1 MISSMLLLF
10 LLMAPALCFAA
21 GKRGLL
27 FDYTVQDAN
36 PNAIYSIPTNAQ
48 ITRVANWNTWYP
60 KNLNNRIPF
69 VPTIRTPAQLQG
81 QEWDWV
87 WNSNGPEAF
96 YYNEPERIP
105 VSPEDAARMWF
116 SHMIP
121 LRQQTGKKLVG
132 PGIANDEAGKR
143 WLERFMSLIGNEKP
157 NYLGLHVYETDGDR
171 AIRYMQE
178 MYAKYRIPLYITEIA
193 SVSRNYIDV
202 LYFTAQLANWMDDT
216 PWVEKYFF
224 FGWMPRCADNFVS
237 PAAQLMNSDTSNRD
251 LMMKL
256 VYDKPINA
264 NMNEVAKGTGANA
277 YR

>member
-1 MISSMLLLF
+1 MKLLNL
-10 LLMAPALCFAA
+10 ALCLSSVGAVLA
-21 GKRGLL
+21 VGKRGLL

-36 PNAIYSIPTNAQ
+36 PNAIYSIPANAQ
-48 ITRVANWNTWYP
+48 FSRVANWGTWYP

-81 QEWDWV
+81 QEWDWA
-87 WNSNGPEAF
+87 WNSNGPEVIYF
-96 YYNEPERIP
+96 NEPERQP
-105 VSPEDAARMWF
+105 VSPEDAARLWF
-116 SHMIP
+116 SHMVP

-132 PGIANDEAGKR
+132 PGIANDDAGKR

-157 NYLGLHVYETDGDR
+157 NYLGVHLYETDGNR

-178 MYAKYRIPLYITEIA
+178 MHDKYQLPLYITEIA
-193 SVSRNYIDV
+193 SIHRNYIDV

-224 FGWMPRCADNFVS
+224 FGYMPKLADNFVS

-256 VYDKPINA
+256 IWDRPIVA
-264 NMNEVAKGTGANA
+264 NMNEVTKGTGINA
-277 YR
+277 YH